1 MQARRN
7 LNIDSTFSLGQ
18 KAGAETLPESEAG
31 ERGLQFFTASDG
43 ARIAYRDEGEGRPL
57 VLLHG
62 LMAHGGFFRGQED
75 LAGQFRLITI
85 DLRGHGAS
93 AEVPE
98 SPTIEQIAAD
108 VAALAEALE
117 LHDAIGVGWSLGA
130 TVLWH
135 VLAGPAADRF
145 AGAVVIDM
153 TARVLNDEEWD
164 LGLSPEA
171 CDARSAAIR
180 DDFERFALDAGQG
193 IFAQPIGNGRRALA
207 DWASFEFA
215 RNDPDT
221 IAAVWASLVRQD
233 VRALL
238 ERIDHPTLVVHGAQS
253 RLYGEGTADH
263 LVTALPD
270 ARAARFE
277 SSGHAPHLEQPE
289 LFNRTLT
296 EFAERLS
303 RGRATHA
310 PNV

>member
-1 MQARRN
+1 M
-7 LNIDSTFSLGQ
+7 
-18 KAGAETLPESEAG
+18 
-31 ERGLQFFTASDG
+31 QFFTASDG
-43 ARIAYRDEGEGRPL
+43 ARIAYRDEGEGTPL

-62 LMAHGGFFRGQED
+62 LMAHGGFFRGQET
-75 LAGQFRLITI
+75 LTERFRLITI

-93 AEVPE
+93 SEVPG
-98 SPTIEQIAAD
+98 SPTVEQIAGD
-108 VAALAEALE
+108 VAGLAEMLD
-117 LHDAIGVGWSLGA
+117 LRDAIGVGWSLGA

-135 VLAGPAADRF
+135 VLAGPAAHRF

-153 TARVLNDEEWD
+153 TARVLNDAEWE

-171 CDARSAAIR
+171 CEARSAAIR
-180 DDFERFALDAGQG
+180 DDFEQFALDAGQG
-193 IFAQPIGNGRRALA
+193 IFAQPIDNGHRAMA

-221 IAAVWASLVRQD
+221 IAAVWASLVSQD

-270 ARAARFE
+270 ARSARFE

-303 RGRATHA
+303 RGRATHESK
-310 PNV
+310 V